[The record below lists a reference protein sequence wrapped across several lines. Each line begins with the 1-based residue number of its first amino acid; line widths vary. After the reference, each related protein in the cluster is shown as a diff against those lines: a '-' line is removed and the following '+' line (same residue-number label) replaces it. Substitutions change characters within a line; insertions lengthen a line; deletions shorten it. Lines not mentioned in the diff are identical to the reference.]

1 MYLTKLKM
9 TAAVLALSLVIGG
22 SGWLAPWAMG
32 QETNQPGPDAF
43 DKLHKLMAP
52 GPNDSQWMQVAWM
65 PSTNIYAARKK
76 AAEEGKPLL
85 LWYMAGEPLGTC

>member
-1 MYLTKLKM
+1 MHRTNRNM
-9 TAAVLALSLVIGG
+9 TAAVLAVGVVVAGAGGWGQPVRGEDKKPLSPEQL
-22 SGWLAPWAMG
+22 
-32 QETNQPGPDAF
+32 
-43 DKLHKLMAP
+43 DKVHKLMAP
-52 GPNDSQWMQVAWM
+52 GPDDSQWMQVPWM